1 MSTYGKKALIYWNY
15 EEKSSQ
21 EEMYRFNNTAHNIQE
36 EILKKWYP
44 IGFTCEMTSRAKED
58 TKYYGSFTLTKYVKY
73 GYGWRVEV
81 IDKNGYIN
89 TLHPGLLRPDKEWR
103 REEKLK
109 KLGI

>member
-1 MSTYGKKALIYWNY
+1 MSTYGKKALTYWNY
-15 EEKSSQ
+15 EEKSGQ
-21 EEMYRFNNTAHNIQE
+21 EEMLRFNSTSHNLQE

-44 IGFTCEMTSRAKED
+44 IGFTCEKTSKGSTE
-58 TKYYGSFTLTKYVKY
+58 YYGSFTVTKYVKM

-89 TLHPGLLRPDKEWR
+89 TLHPGVLRPDKEWR